1 MKNSVR
7 TFFSGLG
14 VFALLASPA
23 FGYVL
28 EGQSWIRDRT
38 VVMQLSLGAPRP
50 LMDGFGSFNE
60 SAQDALNV
68 WNGYLAH
75 VRLRAVLDSPVAPS
89 NSDDEMSA
97 FFSNTLFG
105 DKIGADTLAVTLLNY
120 RGSVMEET
128 DTAFNNVFTWDSYR
142 GALRRGVED
151 FHRIAIHEFGHS
163 LGLDHPDQATPKQTV
178 TAIMNANESNVDTV
192 QPDDI
197 AGVQSIY
204 STGPAYQSVN
214 NAPVLLNIA
223 TRASIG
229 TGDNVLI
236 GGFIVQGSQPATV
249 VLRAIGGS
257 LRAVGLTNVLD
268 DPMITIY
275 DVNHN
280 VVATNDDWISSSDAS
295 TIASYH
301 LDPPNSIES
310 AVYATLNPGAYTAV
324 VQSFSSS
331 TQPAGTGIGL
341 VEIYDVHTSNSR
353 LGNISAR
360 GQVQTDDDIL
370 IGGFIIGGAQTK
382 TVVVRGMG
390 PTLGDG
396 GVSNFLVDPTLELR
410 DGSGNLVATNDNWQ
424 QGPNAA
430 AIQAAGLAPAHPSE
444 AALQATI
451 NPGNY
456 TALVRGVNGTTGVGL
471 VEVYDRSAAPQ

>member
-1 MKNSVR
+1 MKNFVR
-7 TFFSGLG
+7 TFSAGLG

-28 EGQSWIRDRT
+28 EGQSWTRDRT
-38 VVMQLSLGAPRP
+38 VVMQLSLGDPRP

-75 VRLRAVLDSPVAPS
+75 VRLTAVLNSPVAPS

-120 RGSVMEET
+120 RGNVMEET

-192 QPDDI
+192 QSDDI
-197 AGVQSIY
+197 AGVQAIY

-214 NAPVLLNIA
+214 NAPVMLNIA
-223 TRASIG
+223 TRAAIG

-257 LRAVGLTNVLD
+257 LRAVGLTDVLD

-275 DVNHN
+275 DANHN
-280 VVATNDDWISSSDAS
+280 VVATNDDWISSSNAS
-295 TIASYH
+295 AIASYH

-310 AVYATLNPGAYTAV
+310 AVYATLNPGAYTAI

-331 TQPAGTGIGL
+331 MQAAGTGIGL
-341 VEIYDVHTSNSR
+341 VEIYDLHTSNSR

-360 GQVQTDDDIL
+360 GQVQTGDDII

-396 GVSNFLVDPTLELR
+396 GVGNFLADPTLELR
-410 DGSGNLVATNDNWQ
+410 DGSGNLVAANDNWQ
-424 QGPNAA
+424 QSPNAA
-430 AIQAAGLAPAHPSE
+430 AIQATGLAPVHPSE
-444 AALQATI
+444 AALQATV

-456 TALVRGVNGTTGVGL
+456 TALVRGVDGTTGVGL